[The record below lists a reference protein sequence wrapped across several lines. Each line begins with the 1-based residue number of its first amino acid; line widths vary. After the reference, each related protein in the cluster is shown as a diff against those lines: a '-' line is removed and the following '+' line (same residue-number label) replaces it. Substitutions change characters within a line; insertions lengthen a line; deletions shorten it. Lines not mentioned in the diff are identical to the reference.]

1 MICFIVQQ
9 KTSFAIIF
17 LFLAVNLKLL
27 ILKREPQ
34 WKWWRHQNDEIFW
47 LFLKVLQILMAFHFN
62 LMHDQVH
69 WNRFH
74 IEEIIFPFSNFFQ
87 CIAGFCTCRI
97 VTEKFLWFQRPHYRL
112 VPYIYQTGINTKLG
126 IKCWKLQITF

>member
-1 MICFIVQQ
+1 MYYCSSKNKFCDKILILGSQSQTLHIEKGAAVEMM
-9 KTSFAIIF
+9 KTS
-17 LFLAVNLKLL
+17 
-27 ILKREPQ
+27 
-34 WKWWRHQNDEIFW
+34 NDEIFW

-112 VPYIYQTGINTKLG
+112 VPYIYQTGIHTKLG
-126 IKCWKLQITF
+126 IKRWKLQITF